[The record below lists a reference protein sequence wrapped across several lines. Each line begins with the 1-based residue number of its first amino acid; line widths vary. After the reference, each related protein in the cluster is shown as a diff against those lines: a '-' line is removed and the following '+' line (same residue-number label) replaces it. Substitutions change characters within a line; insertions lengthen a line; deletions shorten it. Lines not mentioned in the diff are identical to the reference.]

1 MKPLDTIFVN
11 YMVPDTLNMKKLLL
25 SILSVFLV
33 TASCDKEKI
42 NENFRDDPSIK
53 NIDGKWKVVSYEDYE
68 KASVTVKNDVDSW
81 NGLDVTLTFATDSLY
96 GYCTT
101 NTVFG
106 KYNLAGRYFSITS
119 FRGTKIGQ
127 PAWGNMFSDVINQLR
142 SYKINEHQLRLYYD
156 NEGKSVTLNHD

>member
-1 MKPLDTIFVN
+1 MIFVN
-11 YMVPDTLNMKKLLL
+11 YIVPETLNMKKILL

-33 TASCDKEKI
+33 TAGCDKEKI
-42 NENFRDDPSIK
+42 NENFKDDPSIK

-119 FRGTKIGQ
+119 YGGTKISQ
-127 PAWGNMFSDVINQLR
+127 PAWGNMFSDVINYLR
-142 SYKINEHQLRLYYD
+142 SFKINEHQLRIYYD
-156 NEGKSVTLNHD
+156 NEEKSVTMSRE

>member
-1 MKPLDTIFVN
+1 MPES
-11 YMVPDTLNMKKLLL
+11 LNMKKLLL

-33 TASCDKEKI
+33 TASCEKEKI
-42 NENFRDDPSIK
+42 NENFQDDPSIK
-53 NIDGKWKVVSYEDYE
+53 NIDGKWKVVSYENYE

-81 NGLDVTLTFATDSLY
+81 NGMDVTITFATDSLY

-101 NTVFG
+101 NTMFG

-119 FRGTKIGQ
+119 YATTKIGE

-142 SYKINEHQLRLYYD
+142 SFKINEHQLRFYYD
-156 NEGKSVTLNHD
+156 NEGKSVTMSHD